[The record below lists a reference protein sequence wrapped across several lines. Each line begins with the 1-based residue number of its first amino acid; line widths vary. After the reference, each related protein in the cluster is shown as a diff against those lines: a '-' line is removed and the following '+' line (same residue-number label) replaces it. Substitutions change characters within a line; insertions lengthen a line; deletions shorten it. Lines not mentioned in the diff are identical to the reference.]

1 MTHALASL
9 ALVAFLFGT
18 AQAQQN
24 PSKRSGNKSSTTMP
38 AGNNNS
44 RSNAATGN
52 TQGGANGT
60 TPGPGLTNDQYQG
73 QAAGSTNTTTK
84 VDAAASVHT
93 GATPVKAKK
102 KTPKISNKSITE

>member
-1 MTHALASL
+1 MTHTFASL
-9 ALVAFLFGT
+9 ALVVLLAGT
-18 AQAQQN
+18 AVAQQN
-24 PSKRSGNKSSTTMP
+24 QPKRSGNKSSANMA

-44 RSNAATGN
+44 RSNASTGN

-60 TPGPGLTNDQYQG
+60 TTGPGLTNDQYQG

-93 GATPVKAKK
+93 GPSPVKARK
-102 KTPKISNKSITE
+102 KTPKTES